1 MEKKES
7 VLRDLFDI
15 SQNVIDSNIIPFSD
29 LPEYDLFLSQVIDY
43 LNDRFEGEDFTNNIV
58 QNYIKNEVISK
69 PQDGKKRGYTKVH
82 LTELVLLG
90 HMRPI
95 LTSDEIK
102 KVFRLAFNDINDRT
116 DDIIPWE
123 SAYKSFTEIQKNAF
137 SDLQENGLVDEGK
150 LKELIEPFDLDEK
163 QTERIV
169 VFLTVM
175 TLIAQASAIKKLA
188 RKIIDGYSEE

>member
-7 VLRDLFDI
+7 VLKELFDI
-15 SQNVIDSNIIPFSD
+15 SQSVIDSNIIPFSD

-43 LNDRFEGEDFTNNIV
+43 LNDRFEDEDFTNNIV

-102 KVFRLAFNDINDRT
+102 KVFRLAFNNINDRT

-137 SDLQENGLVDEGK
+137 SDLQVNGLVDERK
-150 LKELIEPFDLDEK
+150 IKELIEPFELNEK
-163 QTERIV
+163 ETERIV

-188 RKIIDGYSEE
+188 RKIIDGYTED

>member
-1 MEKKES
+1 MENKES
-7 VLRDLFDI
+7 ILNDLLSI

-29 LPEYDLFLSQVIDY
+29 LPEYDLFLSQVVDY

-58 QNYIKNEVISK
+58 QNYVKNEVVSK

-137 SDLQENGLVDEGK
+137 SDLQEKGLVDEVMI
-150 LKELIEPFDLDEK
+150 KELIKPFQLNEK
-163 QTERIV
+163 ETERIV

-188 RKIIDGYSEE
+188 RKIIDEYSEE